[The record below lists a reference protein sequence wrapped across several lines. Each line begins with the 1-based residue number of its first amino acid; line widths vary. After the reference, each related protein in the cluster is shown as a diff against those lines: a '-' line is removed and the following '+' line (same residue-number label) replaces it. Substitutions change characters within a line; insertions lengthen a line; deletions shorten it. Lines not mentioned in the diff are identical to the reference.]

1 MTLISSVYED
11 YTTKSVFVWICIVLM
26 CVGWVLTV
34 IQTKRKNMVETVKEN
49 FVNKASNILNG
60 IKVNAGFG
68 DLFKNY
74 GGYIIFV
81 GSWIALCF
89 IEALWR
95 PYSIL
100 GDVDDEELKKLIS
113 KNN

>member
-1 MTLISSVYED
+1 MTLVSSVYDD

-26 CVGWVLTV
+26 CIGWVLTV
-34 IQTKRKNMVETVKEN
+34 IQTRRKNVVETVKEN
-49 FVNKASNILNG
+49 MVTKADKFLNG
-60 IKVNAGFG
+60 IKVDAGFG
-68 DLFKNY
+68 DMFKKY

-89 IEALWR
+89 IEALWK

-100 GDVDDEELKKLIS
+100 GDVDDDELEKLIS